1 LGCGF
6 CQFEAASADHA
17 ADIENWLVE
26 TLFNQFQTGMQAP
39 AYAVRPGRSIC
50 RLGRIQIAMVV
61 PGIGTQVL
69 SGDVEGSIRSQT
81 VAEHRFDLTGK
92 VGTCSAMHDV
102 VRDVAA
108 DIRKQQW
115 NAVNDGIFEA
125 AVRIRAVQDPLNNR
139 IALARSDLCEL

>member
-1 LGCGF
+1 
-6 CQFEAASADHA
+6 
-17 ADIENWLVE
+17 
-26 TLFNQFQTGMQAP
+26 
-39 AYAVRPGRSIC
+39 
-50 RLGRIQIAMVV
+50 
-61 PGIGTQVL
+61 
-69 SGDVEGSIRSQT
+69 
-81 VAEHRFDLTGK
+81 
-92 VGTCSAMHDV
+92 MHDV